1 MLNISKLAIDLVING
16 DLFEL
21 PYFNSQEDLEEYLG
35 EKTSINYNNEDEIL
49 NFIYKWEKDHK
60 LAIIKEE
67 IASYDLEKMYV
78 AKISIFTLDGKYYR
92 LCYRELFSY
101 GSVLA
106 GEPREVYPIEE
117 TIKVTKYVTNKPN
130 DKASNEVQK

>member
-78 AKISIFTLDGKYYR
+78 AKISIFTLDEKYYR
-92 LCYRELFSY
+92 LGYRELFSY
-101 GSVLA
+101 GSILA
-106 GEPREVYPIEE
+106 SEPHEVYPIEE